1 MRNALAALSL
11 SLLFVCGALSGTALA
26 QSRPLDAP
34 RAAGLVGEKYDGFA
48 LLRNPGAPADIK
60 SLVDQAN
67 QERGALYKQRAAS
80 DGATSDA
87 VGRIYAKQI
96 FDQAPAGTWFLQES
110 GQWVQKK

>member
-1 MRNALAALSL
+1 MRNALAALCLSL
-11 SLLFVCGALSGTALA
+11 SFVCGALSGAALA

-34 RAAGLVGEKYDGFA
+34 RVAGLVGEKYDGFA
-48 LLRNPGAPADIK
+48 LLRNPGAPADVK

-67 QERGALYKQRAAS
+67 QERAALYKQRATT
-80 DGATSDA
+80 DGAPADA

-96 FDQAPAGTWFLQES
+96 YDAAPAGTWFLQES